1 MIEVSCRVRRGDFLL
16 ELDTRLAHRAT
27 GIFGRSGAG
36 KTSLLHALAG
46 LIPVDALRLVIDGEA
61 VVDTRT
67 GLDSPPHRRRLGMV
81 FQDHRLFPHLS
92 IDANLRFGM
101 AQQGPGPGIDEVV
114 ELLDIGNLLKR
125 RPDQCSGG
133 EGQRVAMGRALLSA
147 PRMLLLDEPL
157 ASLDRGLK
165 RQILPYLRRIR
176 DHYDLPIL
184 MISHDLAELLAL
196 TDELLL
202 LDRGAIAG
210 QGPLPQLATDS
221 DTLELLH
228 DCGLVFAL
236 PGRVARRD
244 PDGLA
249 WIRPDGAS
257 ERELACGDCPAEP
270 GDRVEMVLRP
280 EDLVLARPPVETP
293 LSLTNRLPG
302 RVVSVTRS
310 SARCLVT
317 LDCGLSAPVLAE
329 VTERAVRDLSLTP
342 SQPVVALCKAQAMQV
357 RRIGTSTESSTDRR
371 NR

>member
-1 MIEVSCRVRRGDFLL
+1 MIEVSCRVRRGSFRLD
-16 ELDTRLAHRAT
+16 LDTRLGSRAT

-36 KTSLLHALAG
+36 KSSLLHALAG
-46 LIPVDALRLVIDGEA
+46 LIPVEDLHLAIDGET
-61 VVDTRT
+61 VVDTRA

-92 IDANLRFGM
+92 IDANLRFGVVGDR
-101 AQQGPGPGIDEVV
+101 QGPEVEEVV
-114 ELLDIGNLLKR
+114 ELLDIGSLLTR
-125 RPDQCSGG
+125 RPAQCSGG
-133 EGQRVAMGRALLSA
+133 ESQRVAMGRALLSA

-157 ASLDRGLK
+157 TSLDRGLK

-184 MISHDLAELLAL
+184 MVSHDLGELLAL

-202 LDRGAIAG
+202 LDRGSLAG
-210 QGPLPQLATDS
+210 QGTLPELAAATE
-221 DTLELLH
+221 TLELLH

-244 PDGLA
+244 ADGLA

-257 ERELACGDCPAEP
+257 DRDLACGDCDAEP
-270 GDRVEMVLRP
+270 GDRVEVVLRP
-280 EDLVLARPPVETP
+280 EDLVLARPPVDTQ

-302 RVVSVTRS
+302 HVVSVTRS

-317 LDCGLSAPVLAE
+317 LDCGLTAPVLAE

-357 RRIGTSTESSTDRR
+357 RRIGTGTAGGGASR
-371 NR
+371 